1 MIRFASISTH
11 SRRRRRFSA
20 AEPLLLLLSLSLP
33 VLAGTAALAADPMPD
48 IAVVAAAVRTHGMPC
63 EQPQTVVADRQAD
76 TRLEKTWILRCTQG
90 TYRVVFLGDRG
101 SKVERLE

>member
-20 AEPLLLLLSLSLP
+20 AEPLLLLLSLP

-76 TRLEKTWILRCTQG
+76 TRLEKAWILRCTQG
-90 TYRVVFLGDRG
+90 TYRVVFPGDRE